1 IICHAGSIG
10 TDNALETLFSCAR
23 MMQDVQAVHFL
34 IVGDGY
40 LKEKFQKEN
49 SDLNN
54 VTFAPKVEKKQ
65 VQSVLNLVDVVY
77 FSVNK
82 SPLWSYGQSL
92 NKVVD
97 YMLSAKPILASYTGF
112 PSMINEADC
121 GIFVPAED
129 VAALK
134 EEIHRLSKLPK
145 DTLYEMGER
154 GRNWIISNRRYDCLA
169 EQYLSIISEL

>member
-1 IICHAGSIG
+1 MKDI
-10 TDNALETLFSCAR
+10 
-23 MMQDVQAVHFL
+23 HFL
-34 IVGDGY
+34 IVGEGY
-40 LKEKFQKEN
+40 LKERFQKEN
-49 SDLNN
+49 SDLKNL
-54 VTFAPKVEKKQ
+54 TFAPRVEKKQ
-65 VQSVLNLVDVVY
+65 VQSVLKLVDVVY

-129 VAALK
+129 VLALK

-145 DTLYEMGER
+145 DTLCAMGLR
-154 GRNWIISNRRYDCLA
+154 GRDWIISNRRYDDLA
-169 EQYLSIISEL
+169 EQYLDIINDI